1 MPKNKS
7 KSKSRD
13 NAVRLENP
21 LDAGNSTDIFEDE
34 FVGNTWPSRNGKM
47 VLDVQRGR
55 EMCEGIQELY
65 VHLRKQSKQ
74 NGSSGRD
81 NFGLWK
87 QDSDDEEEDVT
98 GSGDKHSGEMYFDAA
113 FVDAQKSM
121 KNTKHALKIG
131 NPDAMTPDELKRE
144 LAKFEQSTK
153 GDPAAL
159 RNRLK
164 AAYEQEATRMR
175 GNTRLVLHFNSD
187 LTQRNLQQ
195 MIAKVNSR
203 RAGAIQDKL
212 KGAHSDLREAHAS
225 IRDMQAQIDA
235 QKAMLADLQAQLDTA
250 SGRKPVIK
258 KVVERMGVP
267 KMALTMAGSTK
278 LSGTMKA
285 NWDAWSISQIAQ
297 EKARLSKCQVLVLD
311 TSGFKWEKAFKKLK
325 TKDGRPIEC
334 RHSAW
339 HLINVAS
346 TSHFGGQAIIDQLVV
361 TEDGAA
367 HERFIPDCVL
377 IRDRCRQVNGED
389 HTHQLMGLICSRT
402 PCINK
407 AGAALNCLD
416 RPVVYSELLNIRNV
430 EGERD
435 GRFKF
440 PLIDQEYFA
449 NEAPASI
456 RPTFPTVTKL
466 STVASGFGKLR
477 AEDEQSFG
485 DISSILALSSEYF
498 TTEESMVVAAEIYIQ
513 WINGSIRCFKRVKSS
528 SYTGFRSWSDW
539 GTVQYQE
546 VDQTKQYKKWAEL
559 VSSIFGGLD
568 IFALNVIQTDS
579 GEEYILGIQDSS
591 CPFAPQYQSEDAA
604 KCAALV
610 RERIEE
616 TRKER
621 AKYVQY
627 N

>member
-7 KSKSRD
+7 KGKSQSD
-13 NAVRLENP
+13 SVKLDNP
-21 LDAGNSTDIFEDE
+21 LAAVDSIDASAEFEDL
-34 FVGNTWPSRNGKM
+34 VDAWPTKDGKM
-47 VLDVQRGR
+47 VLDVQKGQ
-55 EMCEGIQELY
+55 EMCKGIQDLY
-65 VHLRKQSKQ
+65 VHLRKQAIK
-74 NGSSGRD
+74 GGGGRD

-87 QDSDDEEEDVT
+87 HVEESDDEDEGANDSKE
-98 GSGDKHSGEMYFDAA
+98 KHSGEMHFDAA
-113 FVDAQKSM
+113 FVDAQKAM
-121 KNTKHALKIG
+121 KKTKHAMKIG
-131 NPDAMTPDELKRE
+131 NPDAMAPDELKRE
-144 LAKFEQSTK
+144 LAKFKQSTK
-153 GDPAAL
+153 GDPGAL
-159 RNRLK
+159 RSRLK
-164 AAYEQEATRMR
+164 AAYELEATKMR
-175 GNTRLVLHFNSD
+175 GNTRVVMHFNSD
-187 LTQRNLQQ
+187 RTQRNLQQ
-195 MIAKVNSR
+195 MIAKVNAR
-203 RAGAIQDKL
+203 RASAVQDKL
-212 KGAHSDLREAHAS
+212 KGAHTDLREAHAS
-225 IRDMQAQIDA
+225 LRDMQAQIDA
-235 QKAMLADLQAQLDTA
+235 QKAMLADLQAQLA
-250 SGRKPVIK
+250 RPREVVRKVI
-258 KVVERMGVP
+258 EPMGVP
-267 KMALTMAGSTK
+267 KMALTMAVSTK
-278 LSGTMKA
+278 LSGTTKA

-297 EKARLSKCQVLVLD
+297 EKAQLSKCQVLVLD
-311 TSGFKWEKAFKKLK
+311 TSGFKWEKAFKKMK

-346 TSHFGGQAIIDQLVV
+346 TSHFGGQAVVDQLIV

-389 HTHQLMGLICSRT
+389 HTHQLMGMICSRT
-402 PCINK
+402 PCVNE
-407 AGAALNCLD
+407 AGAVLNCLD

-430 EGERD
+430 EGEKD
-435 GRFKF
+435 GAFKF

-485 DISSILALSSEYF
+485 DMSSILALSSEYF
-498 TTEESMVVAAEIYIQ
+498 TTEESMEVAAEIYIQ

-528 SYTGFRSWSDW
+528 SYTGFRTWSDW

-559 VSSIFGGLD
+559 VSNIFGGLD
-568 IFALNVIQTDS
+568 IFALNVIQTES

-604 KCAALV
+604 KCAELV
-610 RERIEE
+610 IERIEQ

-621 AKYVQY
+621 AKYVKY